1 MSRIDIVDVVDQY
14 VPLKKNGQNY
24 LACCP
29 FHKEKSPSFTVSP
42 VKQFYH
48 CFGCGVHGSAIGFVM
63 QYQGLSFVDAVQLL
77 ADGVGIPLPDSRAT
91 ANQKFSSAERK
102 RKTSLEQIL
111 QTASVYYKKQLKSV
125 PGAIEYLKS
134 NKCTMVGQRRGH
146 GNGVHQKVKNRTLR
160 LMYRTIYR
168 TTNNFSILY
177 RYIVGDFLLIFRT
190 DIRATVCEIYKNE
203 CYQSTMYG
211 PSRSNTHTHTKNG
224 KTKQPT
230 APHPSSHDNSS
241 SAILSIQRCNA
252 VSSLSPM
259 ASPIPVKQSNG

>member
-1 MSRIDIVDVVDQY
+1 MQWWD
-14 VPLKKNGQNY
+14 NGG
-24 LACCP
+24 AMERGTP
-29 FHKEKSPSFTVSP
+29 KS
-42 VKQFYH
+42 K
-48 CFGCGVHGSAIGFVM
+48 
-63 QYQGLSFVDAVQLL
+63 
-77 ADGVGIPLPDSRAT
+77 
-91 ANQKFSSAERK
+91 
-102 RKTSLEQIL
+102 
-111 QTASVYYKKQLKSV
+111 
-125 PGAIEYLKS
+125 
-134 NKCTMVGQRRGH
+134 
-146 GNGVHQKVKNRTLR
+146 KNRTLR
-160 LMYRTIYR
+160 LTYRTIYR

-203 CYQSTMYG
+203 CYVSTMYL
-211 PSRSNTHTHTKNG
+211 PCMDHHVPTHTHTHTNNG